1 MPRQEIRAAA
11 ADEAPRPD
19 PALTNRC
26 SDATTRRRDARTDG
40 RERCLLGMF
49 RLRGVALDAAQALLN
64 VEDMAEK
71 LWISLVCPL
80 FDEEDNVTP
89 LVEAVCRS
97 LQDEESWELL
107 LVDDGSRD
115 DTYARARECARRDPR
130 VRTLRLARNYGQST
144 ATQAGF
150 DHARGEVVVTIDG
163 DLQNDPGDIPMLV
176 AKLEEGY
183 DLVAG
188 YRVNRQDGFLT
199 RTLPSKVANRLIRW
213 LTGVQIRDNGCSL
226 KAYRR
231 DLVHRIG
238 LYSDMHRFI
247 PALAVGMA
255 NARVVEVP
263 VRHHPRRYGYT
274 KYGLSR
280 VWKVLADLLAV
291 IMIRWFRHRPL
302 QMFAIGALGS
312 LAIGLAF
319 IVGGI
324 LAPVLSEVEVDTI
337 VLPSAA
343 VVFIGLAIYLLMVGL
358 IAEVA
363 LHGGRSSF
371 PLSLVPRKV
380 TR

>member
-1 MPRQEIRAAA
+1 MPPQQIRAAA
-11 ADEAPRPD
+11 ADRAHAD
-19 PALTNRC
+19 PAPLGCC
-26 SDATTRRRDARTDG
+26 SSATGVSSEANADG
-40 RERCLLGMF
+40 RKCYLLRMF
-49 RLRGVALDAAQALLN
+49 GSPVVAWDAAQALLN
-64 VEDMAEK
+64 VEDMTEK
-71 LWISLVCPL
+71 PRISLICPL

-97 LQDEESWELL
+97 LQSEEAWELL
-107 LVDDGSRD
+107 LVDDGSSD
-115 DTYARARECARRDPR
+115 DTYARARECARREPR

-263 VRHHPRRYGYT
+263 VRHHARRYGHT

-312 LAIGLAF
+312 LAVGSAF
-319 IVGGI
+319 LVGGI